1 MPTATRARDLR
12 TTGSHAVRRERQPRA
27 RGWRSVVLALLAAL
41 LVTGVLRG
49 TVVDVYWIGSD
60 SMQPTVQPGDRV
72 LVDKLVDPAA
82 LERGDLVVF
91 DGRGSFAPLHS
102 DDPWPVQ
109 VLQTLGRWT
118 GLTGSESVYLKRV
131 AGVPGDTVSCCG
143 PSGRIEVDGEEI
155 VEDYVLAGDRPS
167 EIEFTVEVPE
177 GRLWLMGDHRSASV
191 DSRHLLGA
199 PGGGLV
205 RADKVIGEPIA
216 VLWPRDRAGQ
226 L

>member
-1 MPTATRARDLR
+1 MSTGTRARDPR
-12 TTGSHAVRRERQPRA
+12 ATGSYAVRRERQPRA
-27 RGWRSVVLALLAAL
+27 RGWRSVVLALLAAV
-41 LVTGVLRG
+41 LVTGLLRAFVL
-49 TVVDVYWIGSD
+49 DVYWIGSD
-60 SMQPTVQPGDRV
+60 SMQPTVEPGDRV
-72 LVDKLVDPAA
+72 LVGKLVDEDA

-109 VLQTLGRWT
+109 VLQTLGRWS
-118 GLTGSESVYLKRV
+118 GLTGSDSVYLKRV
-131 AGVPGDTVSCCG
+131 IGTPGDTVACCG
-143 PSGRIEVDGEEI
+143 PSGRLEVDGEEI
-155 VEDYVLAGDRPS
+155 VEDYVLDGDRPS
-167 EIEFTVEVPE
+167 EVEFTAVVPE
-177 GRLWLMGDHRSASV
+177 GRLWLMGDHRSVSV
-191 DSRHLLGA
+191 DSRSLLGA

>member
-12 TTGSHAVRRERQPRA
+12 STGSHAVRRERQPRV

-72 LVDKLVDPAA
+72 LVDKLVDPSA

-205 RADKVIGEPIA
+205 RADKVIGEPLA

>member
-1 MPTATRARDLR
+1 MTTGTRARDPR

-27 RGWRSVVLALLAAL
+27 RGWRSVVLALLTAV
-41 LVTGVLRG
+41 LVTGLLRAF
-49 TVVDVYWIGSD
+49 VVDVYWIGSD
-60 SMQPTVQPGDRV
+60 SMQPTVEPGDRV
-72 LVDKLVDPAA
+72 LVGKLVDEGG

-102 DDPWPVQ
+102 DDPWPAQ
-109 VLQTLGRWT
+109 VLQTLGRWS
-118 GLTGSESVYLKRV
+118 GLTGSDSVYLKRV
-131 AGVPGDTVSCCG
+131 VGTPGDTVACCG
-143 PSGRIEVDGEEI
+143 PSGRLEVDGEEI
-155 VEDYVLAGDRPS
+155 TEDYVLDGDRPS
-167 EIEFTVEVPE
+167 EVEFTAVVPE
-177 GRLWLMGDHRSASV
+177 GRLWLMGDHRSVSV
-191 DSRHLLGA
+191 DSRSLLGA